1 MPTRQARTAWDG
13 GLQDGSGQLELTS
26 SGLGTFDVSFP
37 KRASEEDDGT
47 VTTPEEMVAAAHS
60 SCYAMS
66 LSNEIAQAG
75 GTPVSMDVTAAVTL
89 GPDPDGGFKLMTINL
104 TVRAEVEGLDDAG
117 FQAAAEKAKAG
128 CPISKALAAVPIT
141 LDAAL
146 ETA

>member
-37 KRASEEDDGT
+37 KRASEDSDGT
-47 VTTPEEMVAAAHS
+47 VTTPEEMIAAAHS

-89 GPDPDGGFKLMTINL
+89 GPDPEGGFKLTNINL

-141 LDAAL
+141 LDASL